1 MLNVLIAGASFG
13 LAYIAGSIVS
23 TRVRKKENK

>member
-13 LAYIAGSIVS
+13 LAYIAGSIMS
-23 TRVRKKENK
+23 TEVRKKENK